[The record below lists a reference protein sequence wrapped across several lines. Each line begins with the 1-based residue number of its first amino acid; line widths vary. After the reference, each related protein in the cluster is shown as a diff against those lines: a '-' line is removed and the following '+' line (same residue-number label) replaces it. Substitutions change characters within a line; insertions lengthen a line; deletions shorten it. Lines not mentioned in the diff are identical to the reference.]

1 MRKLSLMYPGT
12 VMAQCSRVYTRSIAL
27 ASTPPFVVAV
37 RSYGDTTN
45 GLPELT
51 RIRYPGVQRGNYA
64 HLQKDDVMAFNSIL
78 DENRVITDI
87 TDLEGN

>member
-1 MRKLSLMYPGT
+1 MRKISLIYPGMMYP
-12 VMAQCSRVYTRSIAL
+12 RVYTRSMAL
-27 ASTPPFVVAV
+27 DSTSPLVVAV
-37 RSYGDTTN
+37 RKYSDTN
-45 GLPELT
+45 NSLPELT

-78 DENRVITDI
+78 NENRVITDI